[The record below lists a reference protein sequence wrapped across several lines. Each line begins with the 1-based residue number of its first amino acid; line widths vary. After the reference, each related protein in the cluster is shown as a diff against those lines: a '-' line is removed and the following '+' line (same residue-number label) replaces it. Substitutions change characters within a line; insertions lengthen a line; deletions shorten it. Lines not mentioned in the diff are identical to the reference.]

1 MLAAVLTPATRQ
13 AQRPGRAAVHVRMVG
28 AAHTPLLVLLVGVP
42 GSGKSTFVQELLA
55 NVPASAQWSRISQDA
70 LGTRKKCFRAAND
83 ALEQG
88 RHVII
93 DRCNFDAEQRAHWL
107 RLPQL
112 PKGGARAAVF
122 LDVPQNVAYDR
133 VLARPAHEGG
143 VDSLSMS
150 PSKMRSIIR
159 SMASKLCVPD
169 EAEGITHIY
178 RCRDDAA
185 RRAAVESLLKLA
197 AAQAT
202 LDAG

>member
-1 MLAAVLTPATRQ
+1 MEN
-13 AQRPGRAAVHVRMVG
+13 
-28 AAHTPLLVLLVGVP
+28 
-42 GSGKSTFVQELLA
+42 GSGQ
-55 NVPASAQWSRISQDA
+55 
-70 LGTRKKCFRAAND
+70 LG
-83 ALEQG
+83 
-88 RHVII
+88 
-93 DRCNFDAEQRAHWL
+93 
-107 RLPQL
+107 
-112 PKGGARAAVF
+112 KGGARAAVF

-150 PSKMRSIIR
+150 PSKMRSIVR

-197 AAQAT
+197 AAQAP